1 MRIASHKELTD
12 ELEQAVGYRDVWFTL
27 TFRNDVRIYEK
38 IVELHEQLVDDWR
51 SETSDTDFITQCM
64 FQAIAPSFSSHS
76 VAKGGNVLGL
86 DKEKDNAVMLLYNI
100 AVKSADLE
108 VLARKKLRA
117 SGEAMRKFAAD
128 MGGLVDWT
136 YLNYADGYQDPLG
149 SYGAENVAKIR
160 AAARKYDPDQVF
172 QTRFPGGFKISKVEE
187 DGRKTE
193 L

>member
-1 MRIASHKELTD
+1 
-12 ELEQAVGYRDVWFTL
+12 
-27 TFRNDVRIYEK
+27 
-38 IVELHEQLVDDWR
+38 LVDDWR

-136 YLNYADGYQDPLG
+136 YLNYADGYQVRRFRRENAFLTFPKDPLG